1 MIRSTS
7 RRVLALFCAALV
19 GLVLLSLV
27 MAVTGSKMTRG
38 TLLAMTMMQNVLVFI
53 IPAMLVVRQSCPKP
67 WHVMGLDVAPDWW
80 ALLLVAVAYVV
91 SIPVLNYTVHLN
103 EAMHLPSSLSWL
115 EQMMRASEDAAQA
128 VLPGAIPDAAAK
140 ARRIPQLQL
149 EEHLAEIVIELLEIG
164 GALGLGVF
172 RFRVRLR
179 RFRGEALRHRRQFV
193 AQAGKQGAGPVLG
206 ERNAAQTVE
215 DAPVG
220 PHEDHVRG
228 SPHQFGDEAELGT
241 VAQFIPALQPEDD
254 QAVAVW
260 LFHAADARAG
270 QVFAQQHAEHGR
282 FFGVFEALLR
292 EMHTGVGPGGTDQE
306 FSVLPFRAYRQK
318 EQILLRLLDFFDSAV
333 CEAFG
338 EFLRQR

>member
-128 VLPGAIPDAAAK
+128 VTRQLLENSTLPAMLLAVFAVGVMAGVGEEFFFRGAMLGMWRQNGAREHLSVWVVAIVFSAIHLQFYGFVPRMLIGVWLGYLFVWTRSLWVPIAAHALNNSMVVIFSWLTDTHRMTLDIDHVGVPTDGQWPWLALASALGWLALAMM
-140 ARRIPQLQL
+140 ARRM
-149 EEHLAEIVIELLEIG
+149 
-164 GALGLGVF
+164 
-172 RFRVRLR
+172 
-179 RFRGEALRHRRQFV
+179 
-193 AQAGKQGAGPVLG
+193 
-206 ERNAAQTVE
+206 
-215 DAPVG
+215 
-220 PHEDHVRG
+220 
-228 SPHQFGDEAELGT
+228 
-241 VAQFIPALQPEDD
+241 
-254 QAVAVW
+254 
-260 LFHAADARAG
+260 
-270 QVFAQQHAEHGR
+270 
-282 FFGVFEALLR
+282 FFGKAPEASR
-292 EMHTGVGPGGTDQE
+292 ME
-306 FSVLPFRAYRQK
+306 
-318 EQILLRLLDFFDSAV
+318 
-333 CEAFG
+333 
-338 EFLRQR
+338 

>member
-67 WHVMGLDVAPDWW
+67 WHVMGLDVAPDWR

-128 VLPGAIPDAAAK
+128 VTRQLLENSTLPAMLLAVFAVGVMAGVGEEFFFRGAMLGMWRQNGSREHLSVWVVAIVFSAIHLQFYGFVPRMLIGVWLGYLFVWTRSLWVPIAAHALNNSMVVIFSWLTDTHRMTLDIDHVGVPTDGQWPWLALASALGWVALAMM
-140 ARRIPQLQL
+140 ARRM
-149 EEHLAEIVIELLEIG
+149 
-164 GALGLGVF
+164 
-172 RFRVRLR
+172 
-179 RFRGEALRHRRQFV
+179 
-193 AQAGKQGAGPVLG
+193 
-206 ERNAAQTVE
+206 
-215 DAPVG
+215 
-220 PHEDHVRG
+220 
-228 SPHQFGDEAELGT
+228 
-241 VAQFIPALQPEDD
+241 
-254 QAVAVW
+254 
-260 LFHAADARAG
+260 
-270 QVFAQQHAEHGR
+270 
-282 FFGVFEALLR
+282 FFGKAPEASR
-292 EMHTGVGPGGTDQE
+292 ME
-306 FSVLPFRAYRQK
+306 
-318 EQILLRLLDFFDSAV
+318 
-333 CEAFG
+333 
-338 EFLRQR
+338 

>member
-67 WHVMGLDVAPDWW
+67 WHVMGLDVAPDWR

-128 VLPGAIPDAAAK
+128 VTRQLLENSTLPAMLLAVFAVGVMAGVGEEFFFRGAMLGMWRQNGAREHLSVWVVAIAFSAIHLQFYGFVPRMLIGVWLGYLFVWPRSLWVPIAAHALNNSMVVIFSWLTDTHRMTLDIDHVGVPTDDQWPWLALASALGWVALAMM
-140 ARRIPQLQL
+140 ARRM
-149 EEHLAEIVIELLEIG
+149 
-164 GALGLGVF
+164 
-172 RFRVRLR
+172 
-179 RFRGEALRHRRQFV
+179 
-193 AQAGKQGAGPVLG
+193 
-206 ERNAAQTVE
+206 
-215 DAPVG
+215 
-220 PHEDHVRG
+220 
-228 SPHQFGDEAELGT
+228 
-241 VAQFIPALQPEDD
+241 
-254 QAVAVW
+254 
-260 LFHAADARAG
+260 
-270 QVFAQQHAEHGR
+270 
-282 FFGVFEALLR
+282 FFGKAPEASR
-292 EMHTGVGPGGTDQE
+292 ME
-306 FSVLPFRAYRQK
+306 
-318 EQILLRLLDFFDSAV
+318 
-333 CEAFG
+333 
-338 EFLRQR
+338 

>member
-67 WHVMGLDVAPDWW
+67 WHVMGLDVAPDWR

-128 VLPGAIPDAAAK
+128 VTRQLLENSTLPAMLLAVFSVGVMAGVGEEFFFRGAMLGMWRQNGAREHLSVWVVAIVFSAIHLQFYGFVPRMLIGVWLGYLFVWTRSLWVPIAAHALNNSMVVIFSWLTDTHRMTLDIDHVGVPTDGQWPWLALASALGWVALAMM
-140 ARRIPQLQL
+140 ARRM
-149 EEHLAEIVIELLEIG
+149 
-164 GALGLGVF
+164 
-172 RFRVRLR
+172 
-179 RFRGEALRHRRQFV
+179 
-193 AQAGKQGAGPVLG
+193 
-206 ERNAAQTVE
+206 
-215 DAPVG
+215 
-220 PHEDHVRG
+220 
-228 SPHQFGDEAELGT
+228 
-241 VAQFIPALQPEDD
+241 
-254 QAVAVW
+254 
-260 LFHAADARAG
+260 
-270 QVFAQQHAEHGR
+270 
-282 FFGVFEALLR
+282 FFGKAPEASR
-292 EMHTGVGPGGTDQE
+292 ME
-306 FSVLPFRAYRQK
+306 
-318 EQILLRLLDFFDSAV
+318 
-333 CEAFG
+333 
-338 EFLRQR
+338 

>member
-67 WHVMGLDVAPDWW
+67 WHVMGLDVAPDRR

-128 VLPGAIPDAAAK
+128 VTRQLLENSTLPAMLLAVFAVGVMAGVGEEFFFRGAMLGMWRQNGAREHLSVWVVAIVFSAIHLQFYGFVPRMLIGVWLGYLFVWTRSLWVPIAAHALNNSMVVIFSWLTDTHRMTLDIDHVGVPTDGQWPWLALASALGWVALAMM
-140 ARRIPQLQL
+140 ARRM
-149 EEHLAEIVIELLEIG
+149 
-164 GALGLGVF
+164 
-172 RFRVRLR
+172 
-179 RFRGEALRHRRQFV
+179 
-193 AQAGKQGAGPVLG
+193 
-206 ERNAAQTVE
+206 
-215 DAPVG
+215 
-220 PHEDHVRG
+220 
-228 SPHQFGDEAELGT
+228 
-241 VAQFIPALQPEDD
+241 
-254 QAVAVW
+254 
-260 LFHAADARAG
+260 
-270 QVFAQQHAEHGR
+270 
-282 FFGVFEALLR
+282 FFGKAPEASR
-292 EMHTGVGPGGTDQE
+292 ME
-306 FSVLPFRAYRQK
+306 
-318 EQILLRLLDFFDSAV
+318 
-333 CEAFG
+333 
-338 EFLRQR
+338 

>member
-67 WHVMGLDVAPDWW
+67 WHVMGLDVAPDWR

-128 VLPGAIPDAAAK
+128 VTRQLLENSTLPAMLLAVFAVGVMAGVGEEFFFRGAMLGMWRQNGAREHLSVWVVAIVFSAIHLQFYGFVPRMLIGVWLGYLFVWTRSLWVPIAAHALNNSMVVIFSWLTDTHRMTLDIDHVGVPTDGQWPWLALASALGWVALAMM
-140 ARRIPQLQL
+140 ARRM
-149 EEHLAEIVIELLEIG
+149 
-164 GALGLGVF
+164 
-172 RFRVRLR
+172 
-179 RFRGEALRHRRQFV
+179 
-193 AQAGKQGAGPVLG
+193 
-206 ERNAAQTVE
+206 
-215 DAPVG
+215 
-220 PHEDHVRG
+220 
-228 SPHQFGDEAELGT
+228 
-241 VAQFIPALQPEDD
+241 
-254 QAVAVW
+254 
-260 LFHAADARAG
+260 
-270 QVFAQQHAEHGR
+270 
-282 FFGVFEALLR
+282 FFGKAPASSSR
-292 EMHTGVGPGGTDQE
+292 E
-306 FSVLPFRAYRQK
+306 
-318 EQILLRLLDFFDSAV
+318 
-333 CEAFG
+333 
-338 EFLRQR
+338 

>member
-67 WHVMGLDVAPDWW
+67 WHVMGLDVAPDWR

-128 VLPGAIPDAAAK
+128 VTRQLLENSTLPAMLLAVFAVGVMAGVGEEFFFRGAMLGMWRQNGAREHLSVWVVAIVFSAIHLQFYGFVPRMLIGVWLGYLFVWTRSLWVPIAAHALNNSMVVIFSWLTDTHRMTLDIDHVGVPTDGQWPWLALASALGWVALAMM
-140 ARRIPQLQL
+140 ARRM
-149 EEHLAEIVIELLEIG
+149 
-164 GALGLGVF
+164 
-172 RFRVRLR
+172 
-179 RFRGEALRHRRQFV
+179 
-193 AQAGKQGAGPVLG
+193 
-206 ERNAAQTVE
+206 
-215 DAPVG
+215 
-220 PHEDHVRG
+220 
-228 SPHQFGDEAELGT
+228 
-241 VAQFIPALQPEDD
+241 
-254 QAVAVW
+254 
-260 LFHAADARAG
+260 
-270 QVFAQQHAEHGR
+270 
-282 FFGVFEALLR
+282 FFGKAPEASR
-292 EMHTGVGPGGTDQE
+292 ME
-306 FSVLPFRAYRQK
+306 
-318 EQILLRLLDFFDSAV
+318 
-333 CEAFG
+333 
-338 EFLRQR
+338 

>member
-67 WHVMGLDVAPDWW
+67 WHVMGLDVAPDWR

-128 VLPGAIPDAAAK
+128 VTRQLLENSTLPAMLLAVFAVGVMAGVGEEFFFRGAMLGMWRQNGAREHLSVWVVAIVFSAIHLQFYGFVPRMLIGVWLGYLFVWTRSLWVPIAAHALNNSMVVIFSWLTDTHRMTLDIDHVGVPTDGQWPWLALASALGWVALAMMARRMFFGKAPEDGIAAK
-140 ARRIPQLQL
+140 TAR
-149 EEHLAEIVIELLEIG
+149 
-164 GALGLGVF
+164 
-172 RFRVRLR
+172 
-179 RFRGEALRHRRQFV
+179 
-193 AQAGKQGAGPVLG
+193 
-206 ERNAAQTVE
+206 
-215 DAPVG
+215 
-220 PHEDHVRG
+220 
-228 SPHQFGDEAELGT
+228 
-241 VAQFIPALQPEDD
+241 
-254 QAVAVW
+254 
-260 LFHAADARAG
+260 
-270 QVFAQQHAEHGR
+270 
-282 FFGVFEALLR
+282 
-292 EMHTGVGPGGTDQE
+292 
-306 FSVLPFRAYRQK
+306 
-318 EQILLRLLDFFDSAV
+318 
-333 CEAFG
+333 
-338 EFLRQR
+338 